1 MMGPAPLHCAFRAH
15 ERSIATPLF
24 RMIALHER
32 THALLCQ
39 EDFTREASH
48 SQCCSP
54 ARALILLRPYK
65 TVVRANAAVWAPV
78 MTANC
83 RHQNSPRSPI
93 AQGARRPKACAE
105 SHFPHYASNDQFS
118 AARNH

>member
-1 MMGPAPLHCAFRAH
+1 MMGPRPPSLRVSRAREINH
-15 ERSIATPLF
+15 S
-24 RMIALHER
+24 ALSDDHPSRE

-54 ARALILLRPYK
+54 ACALILLSPARQ
-65 TVVRANAAVWAPV
+65 WSAP
-78 MTANC
+78 TLLCGRLCCGQIAHS
-83 RHQNSPRSPI
+83 RIHRDRRLHSPPDTQKRVLI
-93 AQGARRPKACAE
+93 